1 MLASIARIRLRQ
13 TSPHQLH
20 RSFSSS
26 PVSNYVKLAYDLHK
40 PAKDTDE
47 ASTRNAP
54 VIFIHGLFGSKK
66 NNRSMTIPPILLR
79 KPRIATLLT
88 HVQDLRNHGDSAHDS
103 RHDYTALAED
113 VEGFIDEHGLEKP
126 TLIGHSMFALSRN
139 TRHSNVTRQRADC
152 VLYCRGAKM
161 AMTVALRSPHKIA
174 NLVSIDNAPVDA
186 ALKSDF
192 AKYVQ
197 GMKRVEEAGVKRQ
210 SEADEILKEYEE

>member
-126 TLIGHSMFALSRN
+126 TLIGHSM
-139 TRHSNVTRQRADC
+139 
-152 VLYCRGAKM
+152 GAKM

-174 NLVSIDNAPVDA
+174 NLVSIDNAP
-186 ALKSDF
+186 
-192 AKYVQ
+192 
-197 GMKRVEEAGVKRQ
+197 
-210 SEADEILKEYEE
+210 

>member
-66 NNRSMTIPPILLR
+66 NNRSMRPPQPWRLGARFQTRLYGAGRGRRRLHRRARPR
-79 KPRIATLLT
+79 KADAHRPLHVRPQQKHTPLQRHKAT
-88 HVQDLRNHGDSAHDS
+88 S
-103 RHDYTALAED
+103 
-113 VEGFIDEHGLEKP
+113 
-126 TLIGHSMFALSRN
+126 
-139 TRHSNVTRQRADC
+139 
-152 VLYCRGAKM
+152 
-161 AMTVALRSPHKIA
+161 
-174 NLVSIDNAPVDA
+174 
-186 ALKSDF
+186 
-192 AKYVQ
+192 
-197 GMKRVEEAGVKRQ
+197 
-210 SEADEILKEYEE
+210 